1 MSAEDLRRLIEGCEW
16 IGTVSSPSS
25 TTSLRVDL
33 MEGAVDRNLVGAS
46 IVVLFVQD
54 GKPTLLLG
62 QVTDINLSNPY
73 VERHSIRK
81 ITSVKGSA
89 PPLTERHDVRT
100 MEILPGSA
108 FTLEAGTLLPVSL
121 GTVPSTGTKVYL
133 FGPEVMRRLIS
144 GQPNIGYLGEIYGS
158 RGVLLPMYFMH
169 FGKGSGG
176 LGEGYHIGIFGKTGS
191 GKSFLARMVIT
202 LYAKNPSMSILIID
216 PVGEYSKDIRN
227 SEHMG
232 PVLRGMGRA
241 VEAYRFTDLVFSDV
255 ETFLR
260 MLDRTRFYEELG
272 IPKPENKENAREVL
286 RRLLEDSDHPGRI
299 RPMLRDPIYGPQQI
313 NTQDGFSLV
322 LNEIG
327 TRINDIY
334 VRDKEAR
341 GRVMNN
347 IQNKGRIL
355 FSIWQPI
362 ADLFSPSPNKKRV
375 EDLLDEV
382 CPSDESVGRKI
393 VAIDLSEISRFFD
406 PKGATVLLNEIFRKL
421 ETMAS
426 ERYHRGL
433 PLINLLVVVDEA
445 HRFVPSGRVEDED
458 VANLK
463 MTLTRAANET
473 RKFGLGWMFIST
485 SIAGLEPEVL
495 KPMRIYFFGYGLCWG
510 TELRALRDLLG
521 DERCIDLYRTFR
533 DPATLI
539 AMGGKEYPFM
549 VYGPVSPFS
558 ASGAPLFFRVLDYD
572 SEFRQANQ
580 L

>member
-158 RGVLLPMYFMH
+158 RGVPLPMYFMH

-241 VEAYRFTDLVFSDV
+241 VEAYEFTNLVFSDV

-272 IPKPENKENAREVL
+272 IPRPENKENAREVL
-286 RRLLEDSDHPGRI
+286 RRLLEDPNQPGRI
-299 RPMLRDPIYGPQQI
+299 RPTLGGSIYGPQQI
-313 NTQDGFSLV
+313 NTEDGFSLV
-322 LNEIG
+322 LNEIK
-327 TRINDIY
+327 THITDIY
-334 VRDKEAR
+334 VRDEEAR
-341 GRVMNN
+341 RRVMNN

-362 ADLFSPSPNKKRV
+362 ADLFSPSSNKKRV

-393 VAIDLSEISRFFD
+393 VAIDLSEVSRFFD
-406 PKGATVLLNEIFRKL
+406 PEGATVLLNEIFRKL

-558 ASGAPLFFRVLDYD
+558 ASGAPLFFRALDYD